1 VVVTDKRVHLRVVN
15 VSPPDATERVMDD
28 DPRVDA
34 ALVAAVLAGDRDAFG
49 PLLLRWQ
56 PSVRRAVPAAGRC
69 GPGG

>member
-1 VVVTDKRVHLRVVN
+1 
-15 VSPPDATERVMDD
+15 MDD

-56 PSVRRAVPAAGRC
+56 PSVRRAVTAAGRC